1 MFTMRKFTLSA
12 AVPLFCAGLLIAALP
27 AAAQEETTAPEPGT
41 DMSSYLTNSNFD
53 GNYDGWTAEGEGDP
67 NTGAIVNIGNN
78 LCEAYQEQHNGL
90 LLYQDITGLPMGVY
104 KLTAEGFYRPGWN
117 DEGAAYANGDPGVCP
132 ARFFISTAT
141 QKLTANLCCLYA
153 TDYRLS
159 SGGIGGY
166 ANSMAEARTVFD
178 ATDDYLVTMDNLY
191 VGGDGTLRLGIE
203 GIAASYGGLWS
214 IWGDFTLT
222 YKSELNLDGYRTLAD
237 GVANEIFNLAANYR
251 FSGGT
256 AIEDAVYEMQDN
268 MYGET
273 LDEVEASMTQ
283 LNEWVEEMQAANEAC
298 ANLEAAM
305 AEYNEWIGQG
315 YPGAADLTAVYESAA
330 SILDGAEKEDGTP
343 YYAADIDS
351 CVTALEEA
359 IRNYRMSVAIPAE
372 GLDVTFAIPN
382 ANFTN
387 EEGHASSEGWMTNNT
402 KADGSAASGDFRL
415 NTFGPEGNV
424 KNWWNNWSGTI
435 NDCANMDVYTEMH
448 NLPAGYYTFSLIHT
462 TDGAI
467 TNQRAYANSV
477 YDQKESLLPT
487 KMTQLGNSGWQTD
500 VTYWD
505 TLYVDSILVGS
516 DGYLRVGMHSNLN
529 STTSAGWFCITDC
542 KLTYYGSGEGSIN
555 DLMRDALLARGDTLL
570 TQDFLAVQ
578 KAYLTTGME
587 TLRAA
592 DITTDEAANAAFDA
606 FTVVLDSCE
615 AAVDSM
621 ADFRTTYYDPI
632 VAMIETAPT
641 DELATTIGIF
651 KGMCDQMIA
660 AETTTVEMFY
670 GMIKPQA
677 AAFLNY
683 ANAYITA
690 NEYAAG
696 SVDEVKNVITQVLTT
711 QNAAVTENP
720 LVSATAAK
728 NATDLLEFA
737 QVYDNALLT
746 MAVEGIYNADTLS
759 VISGLVSDAVT
770 AMLADQDNIDAYTA
784 NISLLINRLRLTEE
798 AAVLPDGSRDLT
810 SWIVN
815 PSLEDLTD
823 AGGVSG
829 ATNVIPNG
837 WEGYT
842 RNGNGSFWTST
853 SMANHGVIPDGEVK
867 MEAWSSAPST
877 LQFNYYQTL
886 KGMPAGEYRV
896 TVMAHDIQSALA
908 NGASKFYVKTSEG
921 REYIEPIYS
930 HPVLTGDTLAFDT
943 IFVQDADG
951 NNTTEIERIDTTLDV
966 NNDIYDLYTIDGVW
980 ITNDG
985 TDMTI
990 GVRRDSLGVCNWFSA
1005 DDFHLYL
1012 IARFNTGIEEV
1023 GADQGND
1030 LVVYSRDGYIYVE
1043 GADEYTIY
1051 NISGVAAYGKD
1062 QQLQPGYYI
1071 VQTKDGRT
1079 AKVIVD

>member
-1 MFTMRKFTLSA
+1 MFNLSTMRKFILSA
-12 AVPLFCAGLLIAALP
+12 AAPLFCAGLLIAALP

-53 GNYDGWTAEGEGDP
+53 GNYDGWTLEGG
-67 NTGAIVNIGNN
+67 GVNINSN
-78 LCEAYQEQHNGL
+78 LCEAYETQHNGL
-90 LLYQDITGLPMGVY
+90 YLYQDVTGLPMGVY

-166 ANSMAEARTVFD
+166 ANSMSEARTVFD

-191 VGGDGTLRLGIE
+191 VGADGTLRLGIE
-203 GIAASYGGLWS
+203 GVAESYGGLWS
-214 IWGDFTLT
+214 IWGNFTLT
-222 YKSELNLDGYRTLAD
+222 YESELSLDGYRTLAD
-237 GVANEIFNLAANYR
+237 GVANEIFNLVMNYS

-273 LDEVEASMTQ
+273 MDEVEANMAQ
-283 LNEWVEEMQAANEAC
+283 LNEWLEEMQAANEAC

-315 YPGAADLTAVYESAA
+315 YPGAADLTAVYESVAP
-330 SILDGAEKEDGTP
+330 ILDGAEKEDGTP

-402 KADGSAASGDFRL
+402 KADGSAATGDFRL
-415 NTFGPEGNV
+415 NTFGPEGDV
-424 KNWWNNWSGTI
+424 KNWWNNWSG
-435 NDCANMDVYTEMH
+435 NVSDCANMDVYTEMH
-448 NLPAGYYTFSLIHT
+448 NLPAGYYSFSLIHT
-462 TDGAI
+462 TDGAV
-467 TNQRAYANSV
+467 TNQCAYANSA

-487 KMTQLGNSGWQTD
+487 NITELGTTGWNTD
-500 VTYWD
+500 PTRWD
-505 TLYVDSILVGS
+505 TLYVDSVLVGS

-529 STTSAGWFCITDC
+529 SASSAGWFCITDC
-542 KLTYYGSGEGSIN
+542 KLTYYGSGDGSIN

-570 TQDFLAVQ
+570 TEDFLAVQ

-592 DITTDEAANAAFDA
+592 DITTDEAATAAFDA

-641 DELATTIGIF
+641 DELATTIGLF

-677 AAFLNY
+677 AAFLDY
-683 ANAYITA
+683 ANAYIAA
-690 NEYAAG
+690 NEYTMG
-696 SVDEVKNVITQVLTT
+696 SVEEVANVITQVLTA

-720 LVSATAAK
+720 LVSATAAQ

-746 MAVEGIYNADTLS
+746 MAVEGVYNADTLS
-759 VISGLVSDAVT
+759 VISGLVSDAAT
-770 AMLADQDNIDAYTA
+770 AMLADQDNIDAYTT
-784 NISLLINRLRLTEE
+784 NISLLVKRLTLT
-798 AAVLPDGSRDLT
+798 AAGAVLPDGSIDLT
-810 SWIVN
+810 SWITNADIEIV
-815 PSLEDLTD
+815 D
-823 AGGVSG
+823 AGGNRT
-829 ATNVIPNG
+829 AAPEG
-837 WEGYT
+837 WEGFT
-842 RNGNGSFWTST
+842 KGGNGNFWT
-853 SMANHGVIPDGEVK
+853 PLDGNEGAQG
-867 MEAWSSAPST
+867 EYALEGWAENPSKHT
-877 LQFNYYQTL
+877 FNYYQTI
-886 KGMPAGEYRV
+886 KGMPAGSYRV
-896 TVMAHDIQSALA
+896 TVLARDMQSKLA
-908 NGASKFYVKTSEG
+908 NGASKLYVTTSEG

-930 HPVLTGDTLAFDT
+930 HPVLTNDTLVYDT
-943 IFVQDADG
+943 TYVEG
-951 NNTTEIERIDTTLDV
+951 STTEIASITSRPNVDDKT
-966 NNDIYDLYTIDGVW
+966 YDLYEIDDIW

-985 TDMTI
+985 ANMTI

-1012 IARFNTGIEEV
+1012 TKRFNTGIEEV

-1043 GADEYTIY
+1043 GAEEYTIY
-1051 NISGVAAYGKD
+1051 NISGIAAYGKD